1 MFKQLRLSFAMTAA
15 AFRMTAR
22 FPQTLLVA
30 LGNLVFL
37 TLVAIAPLVL
47 MINLW
52 GNDWHDGYN
61 FLKWFYQFWIVD
73 STLPK
78 GADGYPNFDIG
89 SEWDFGTTASA
100 FILWG
105 FVLYF
110 LWATIVAF
118 GSLVTATVIMHTGVQ
133 QLKGQKP
140 SLADGFRLAGQNIWR
155 LAGLAVIAGALMT
168 LVKRLLRVLR
178 VVPFVGKWVQRA
190 MMAAI
195 TFTLYLVLPIVVY
208 ERNGPWSA
216 FRNTWTNLRKTW
228 GGLLVGTGL
237 VMWALWMG
245 LWVVQI
251 AFLTMLSDA
260 TGEPLIGWDTMLIIQ
275 VVAAVALYCL
285 NVALSANLRAALYLH
300 VTEGH
305 TGVIPDG
312 MIQRVPDASQ
322 TPAPAAGFQLRPGA

>member
-1 MFKQLRLSFAMTAA
+1 MFNQLRLSFAMTAA

-30 LGNLVFL
+30 FGNLVFL
-37 TLVAIAPLVL
+37 TLVAVAPLVF

-52 GNDWHDGYN
+52 GKDPQAGYD

-73 STLPK
+73 NTLPK
-78 GADGYPNFDIG
+78 GADGYPAIGFG
-89 SEWDFGTTASA
+89 SEWDVGATISA
-100 FILWG
+100 GILWG

-118 GSLVTATVIMHTGVQ
+118 GSLFTATIIMHTGVQ

-140 SLADGFRLAGQNIWR
+140 SLADGFRLAGQNVWR

-168 LVKRLLRVLR
+168 LVKRALRVMR

-228 GGLLVGTGL
+228 GGLIVGSGL
-237 VMWALWMG
+237 VMWALWIG
-245 LWVVQI
+245 LWVVEVF
-251 AFLTMLSDA
+251 FLTALGNAS
-260 TGEPLIGWDTMLIIQ
+260 GEPIIGWDTILVIQ

-300 VTEGH
+300 VSEGH

-312 MIQRVPDASQ
+312 MIERLPDA
-322 TPAPAAGFQLRPGA
+322 PAPTPAAGFQLRPGA